1 MSRPL
6 IFCKNTKNFKQEEQ
20 LSMKMPNFSKISLF
34 LVKFWGCP
42 GFQPGRAVPGLA
54 GLLGPSALR
63 ASVWPAATLIHP
75 SAVAGQGL
83 PGPISSLQNY
93 PIT

>member
-1 MSRPL
+1 MSQPP

-20 LSMKMPNFSKISLF
+20 LSLKMPNFSKISLF

-42 GFQPGRAVPGLA
+42 ALQAGRAVSGLA
-54 GLLGPSALR
+54 GLLGPSLFSLCSKS
-63 ASVWPAATLIHP
+63 SVWPAATLIHP

-83 PGPISSLQNY
+83 LWADFPTPK
-93 PIT
+93 

>member
-42 GFQPGRAVPGLA
+42 FRRVKTQRKAV
-54 GLLGPSALR
+54 
-63 ASVWPAATLIHP
+63 
-75 SAVAGQGL
+75 
-83 PGPISSLQNY
+83 SLCEAIQNEG
-93 PIT
+93 

>member
-1 MSRPL
+1 
-6 IFCKNTKNFKQEEQ
+6 
-20 LSMKMPNFSKISLF
+20 MKMPNFSKISLL

-83 PGPISSLQNY
+83 LWAEFLTPKLSNY
-93 PIT
+93 LRTNRI